1 MELGGLL
8 AADGQRT
15 AGIGGSLRLRAY
27 AFVRSV
33 DPAIYLLNTAIPF
46 VDDIFSQLRE
56 AADTRVLAE
65 IRDGE
70 ITGVT
75 GNELLELVR
84 KARTFIASKK
94 LRKGDRCG
102 LLAANSIRWVAVDL
116 ALMAEGL
123 IVVPLYSRQAPAEL
137 VAMMKDC
144 TPSLVCCG
152 DAALRD
158 GISENWKEA
167 PRQYL
172 FDEIFAG
179 VDGVQLERPQVAKD
193 DPVKIIYTSGTSG
206 EAKGV
211 VLTAA
216 NVGFMLDRTA
226 ERLSELMS
234 MSMSGVD
241 SGQDRIFHYLPFT
254 FAASWIALLT
264 FLKRRSLV
272 TINMDLAKIAND
284 MRVVAPDYFLNV
296 PQLLERMRRAV
307 DEQLW
312 QTGGVAQAIYSRA
325 KAAWVRQQEKQ
336 PKAGDALWLGLANRL
351 VFPAIRKKMIGKNLK
366 ALICGSAPLS
376 AETQLYFMM
385 LGIRVLQV
393 YGLTETTAICTMDDP
408 NQVEVGRVGPAI
420 AGMEMRLGENDEI
433 VVRGPNIFLKY
444 WNRPEQTAEAL
455 RDGWFHTGDQGEVN
469 AAGNWRIAGRIK
481 NLIVLGSGHKISPEP
496 IENAIAKLLP
506 DAQQVVIVGNGWG
519 YLSVLVTGSVAPEN
533 VQAALDAVN
542 TELPHYKQ
550 VRAFRVIPDPF
561 SIENGLLTVNGK
573 LKRDAIAGRMKEKI
587 EDMYRVR
594 QAV

>member
-1 MELGGLL
+1 V
-8 AADGQRT
+8 AADSR
-15 AGIGGSLRLRAY
+15 I
-27 AFVRSV
+27 
-33 DPAIYLLNTAIPF
+33 
-46 VDDIFSQLRE
+46 
-56 AADTRVLAE
+56 LAE
-65 IRDGE
+65 IRDGQL
-70 ITGVT
+70 TGAT

-84 KARTFIASKK
+84 KARTCIASKG
-94 LRKGDRCG
+94 LHKGDRCG
-102 LLAANSIRWVAVDL
+102 LLAANGIRWVAMDL

-152 DAALRD
+152 DAALRE
-158 GISENWKEA
+158 GIAQIWAEA
-167 PRQYL
+167 PPQFL

-179 VDGVQLERPQVAKD
+179 VDGVQLERPQVGNNS
-193 DPVKIIYTSGTSG
+193 PVTIIYTSGTSG

-216 NVGFMLDRTA
+216 NVGFMLNRTA
-226 ERLSELMS
+226 ERLEQLMAGS
-234 MSMSGVD
+234 P
-241 SGQDRIFHYLPFT
+241 GQDRIFHYLPFT

-264 FLKRRSLV
+264 FMKRRSLV

-312 QTGGVAQAIYSRA
+312 QTGGVAQAIYARA
-325 KAAWVRQQEKQ
+325 KAAWARKQ
-336 PKAGDALWLGLANRL
+336 DGRPRAGDAVWLGLANRL
-351 VFPAIRKKMIGKNLK
+351 VFPAIRKKMIGRNLK

-408 NQVEVGRVGPAI
+408 NRVEVGRVGPAI
-420 AGMEMRLGENDEI
+420 LGMEMRLGEHDEI
-433 VVRGPNIFLKY
+433 VVRGANIFAGY
-444 WNRPEQTAEAL
+444 WNRPEQTADAL

-469 AAGNWRIAGRIK
+469 AEGNWRIAGRIK
-481 NLIVLGSGHKISPEP
+481 NLIVLGSGHKVSPEP
-496 IENAIAKLLP
+496 LESAIAKNLP
-506 DAQQVVIVGNGWG
+506 EAQQVVVVGNGRG
-519 YLSVLVTGSVAPEN
+519 YLTAIVTGSVTAEH

-542 TELPHYKQ
+542 PDLPHYKQ
-550 VRAFRVIPDPF
+550 VRAFRLRGEAF
-561 SIENGLLTVNGK
+561 TIESGLLTVNGK
-573 LKRDAIAGRMKEKI
+573 LKRDAIAARMMNEI
-587 EDMYRVR
+587 EEMYRVK
-594 QAV
+594 QAI

>member
-1 MELGGLL
+1 
-8 AADGQRT
+8 
-15 AGIGGSLRLRAY
+15 
-27 AFVRSV
+27 V
-33 DPAIYLLNTAIPF
+33 IPF
-46 VDDIFSQLRE
+46 IGEIFSQLQA
-56 AADTRVLAE
+56 AADTRILAE

-70 ITGVT
+70 VTGVT
-75 GNELLELVR
+75 GGELLELVR
-84 KARTFIASKK
+84 KARTFIASKGLK
-94 LRKGDRCG
+94 KGERCG
-102 LLAANSIRWVAVDL
+102 LLAANSIRWVAMDL
-116 ALMAEGL
+116 AVMAEGL

-137 VAMMKDC
+137 VAMMKDS
-144 TPSLVCCG
+144 TPALVCCG

-158 GISENWKEA
+158 GIAQSWREA
-167 PRQYL
+167 PPQFL

-179 VDGVQLERPQVAKD
+179 VEGVQLERPQVAKD
-193 DPVKIIYTSGTSG
+193 SPVTIIYTSGTSG

-226 ERLSELMS
+226 ERLEQLMS
-234 MSMSGVD
+234 GATSG
-241 SGQDRIFHYLPFT
+241 SASRDRIFHYLPFT

-312 QTGGVAQAIYSRA
+312 QTGGVAQVIYARA
-325 KAAWVRQQEKQ
+325 KAAWARREEKQ
-336 PKAGDALWLGLANRL
+336 PKAGDAMWLGLANRL

-408 NQVEVGRVGPAI
+408 NRVEVGRVGPAI
-420 AGMEMRLGENDEI
+420 PGMEMRLGENDEM
-433 VVRGPNIFLKY
+433 VVRGPNVFSGY

-455 RDGWFHTGDQGEVN
+455 SEGWFHTGDQGEMN

-496 IENAIAKLLP
+496 IESAIAKNLP
-506 DAQQVVIVGNGWG
+506 GAQQVVVVGNGRG
-519 YLSVLVTGSVAPEN
+519 YLSAIVTGGVTAEH
-533 VQAALDAVN
+533 VQSALDAVN
-542 TELPHYKQ
+542 PELPHYKQ
-550 VRAFRVIPDPF
+550 VRAFFVQAEVF
-561 SIENGLLTVNGK
+561 SIENGALTVNGK
-573 LKRDAIAGRMKEKI
+573 LKRDVIAARMKNEI
-587 EDMYRVR
+587 EEMYRVK
-594 QAV
+594 QAG

>member
-1 MELGGLL
+1 MSTG
-8 AADGQRT
+8 
-15 AGIGGSLRLRAY
+15 
-27 AFVRSV
+27 
-33 DPAIYLLNTAIPF
+33 IPF
-46 VDDIFSQLRE
+46 IGEIFSQLQ
-56 AADTRVLAE
+56 AAAGTRILAE
-65 IRDGE
+65 IRDSE

-75 GNELLELVR
+75 GGELLELVR
-84 KARTFIASKK
+84 KARTFIASRG
-94 LRKGDRCG
+94 LNKGDRCG
-102 LLAANSIRWVAVDL
+102 LLAANSIRWVAMDL

-137 VAMMKDC
+137 VAMMKDS
-144 TPSLVCCG
+144 TPALLCCG

-158 GISENWKEA
+158 GIAQSWPGA
-167 PRQYL
+167 PPQCL
-172 FDEIFAG
+172 FDDVFAG
-179 VDGVQLERPQVAKD
+179 VDGVQLERPQVGKES
-193 DPVKIIYTSGTSG
+193 PVTIIYTSGTSG

-226 ERLSELMS
+226 ERLDQLMS
-234 MSMSGVD
+234 GSAA
-241 SGQDRIFHYLPFT
+241 QDRIFHYLPFT

-272 TINMDLAKIAND
+272 TINMDLAKIASD

-312 QTGGVAQAIYSRA
+312 QTGGVAQAIYARA
-325 KAAWVRQQEKQ
+325 KAASARREERQ

-351 VFPAIRKKMIGKNLK
+351 VFPAIRKKMIGRNLK

-376 AETQLYFMM
+376 AETQLYFIM

-408 NQVEVGRVGPAI
+408 DRVEVGRVGPAI
-420 AGMEMRLGENDEI
+420 PGMEMRLAENDEI
-433 VVRGPNIFLKY
+433 VMRGPNVFSGY
-444 WNRPEQTAEAL
+444 WNRPQQTAEAL
-455 RDGWFHTGDQGEVN
+455 RDGWFHTGDQGEMNV
-469 AAGNWRIAGRIK
+469 AGNWRIAGRIK

-496 IENAIAKLLP
+496 IESAIAKNLP
-506 DAQQVVIVGNGWG
+506 GAQQVVVVGNGRG
-519 YLSVLVTGSVAPEN
+519 YLSAIVTGDVTGEQ
-533 VQAALDAVN
+533 VQSALDAVN
-542 TELPHYKQ
+542 PELPHYKQ
-550 VRAFRVIPDPF
+550 VRAFVVRAEAF
-561 SIENGLLTVNGK
+561 SIESGLLTVNGK
-573 LKRDAIAGRMKEKI
+573 LKRDAIAARMKNEI
-587 EDMYRVR
+587 EEMYRVK

>member
-1 MELGGLL
+1 M
-8 AADGQRT
+8 
-15 AGIGGSLRLRAY
+15 
-27 AFVRSV
+27 
-33 DPAIYLLNTAIPF
+33 NTPIPF
-46 VDDIFSQLRE
+46 IGEVFSQLHA
-56 AADTRVLAE
+56 AADTRILAE

-75 GNELLELVR
+75 GNDLLELIR
-84 KARTFIASKK
+84 KARTFVASKGLK
-94 LRKGDRCG
+94 KGDRCG
-102 LLAANSIRWVAVDL
+102 LLAANGIRWVAMDM

-137 VAMMKDC
+137 IAMMKDS
-144 TPSLVCCG
+144 TPSMVCCG

-158 GISENWKEA
+158 GIAQGWPEA
-167 PRQYL
+167 PPQFL

-179 VDGVQLERPQVAKD
+179 VEGMQLDRPQVGKD
-193 DPVKIIYTSGTSG
+193 NPVTIIYTSGTSG

-234 MSMSGVD
+234 GSSSGA
-241 SGQDRIFHYLPFT
+241 GRQDCIFHYLPFT

-272 TINMDLAKIAND
+272 TINMDLAKIASD
-284 MRVVAPDYFLNV
+284 MRTVAPDYFLNV

-312 QTGGVAQAIYSRA
+312 QTGGVPQAIYSRA

-336 PKAGDALWLGLANRL
+336 SETGDTLWLGLANLL

-376 AETQLYFMM
+376 SETQLYFMM

-393 YGLTETTAICTMDDP
+393 YGLTETTAICTMDHP
-408 NQVEVGRVGPAI
+408 NRVEVGRVGPAI
-420 AGMEMRLGENDEI
+420 PGMEMKLGENDEI
-433 VVRGPNIFLKY
+433 LVRGPNIFREY
-444 WNRPEQTAEAL
+444 WKRPEQTAEAV

-506 DAQQVVIVGNGWG
+506 EAQQVVVVGNGRG
-519 YLSVLVTGSVAPEN
+519 YLSVLVTGSATAEK

-542 TELPHYKQ
+542 PELPHYKQ
-550 VRAFRVIPDPF
+550 VRAFRVIPEPF
-561 SIENGLLTVNGK
+561 SIENGSLTVNGK
-573 LKRDAIAGRMKEKI
+573 LKRDVIASRMKNDI
-587 EDMYRVR
+587 EEMYRVK

>member
-1 MELGGLL
+1 LS
-8 AADGQRT
+8 T
-15 AGIGGSLRLRAY
+15 
-27 AFVRSV
+27 V
-33 DPAIYLLNTAIPF
+33 IPF
-46 VDDIFSQLRE
+46 IGEIFSQLQT
-56 AADTRVLAE
+56 AADTRILAE
-65 IRDGE
+65 IREGQ

-75 GNELLELVR
+75 GAELLELVR
-84 KARTFIASKK
+84 KARTFIASRGLK
-94 LRKGDRCG
+94 KGDRCG
-102 LLAANSIRWVAVDL
+102 LLAANSIRWVAMDL

-152 DAALRD
+152 DAAVRD
-158 GISENWKEA
+158 GIVQSWPEA
-167 PRQYL
+167 PPQFL

-179 VDGVQLERPQVAKD
+179 ADGVELERPQVGKD
-193 DPVKIIYTSGTSG
+193 SPVTIIYTSGTSG

-234 MSMSGVD
+234 GSSSVLAR
-241 SGQDRIFHYLPFT
+241 QDRVFHYLPFT

-284 MRVVAPDYFLNV
+284 MRAVAPDYFLNV

-325 KAAWVRQQEKQ
+325 KGAWARRQDGQ
-336 PKAGDALWLGLANRL
+336 PRAGDAMWLGLANRL
-351 VFPAIRKKMIGKNLK
+351 VFPAIRKKMIGRNLK
-366 ALICGSAPLS
+366 ALICGSAPLN

-385 LGIRVLQV
+385 LGIHVLQV

-408 NQVEVGRVGPAI
+408 NRVEVGRVGPAI
-420 AGMEMRLGENDEI
+420 RSMEMKLGEHDEI
-433 VVRGPNIFLKY
+433 LVRGPNIFSGY
-444 WNRPEQTAEAL
+444 WNRPEQTVEAF

-496 IENAIAKLLP
+496 IESAIAKNLP
-506 DAQQVVIVGNGWG
+506 DAQQVVIVGDGRG
-519 YLSVLVTGSVAPEN
+519 YLSAIVTGSVTPEH
-533 VQAALDAVN
+533 VQAALDVVN
-542 TELPHYKQ
+542 PELPHYKQ
-550 VRAFRVIPDPF
+550 VRAFFVRGEAF
-561 SIENGLLTVNGK
+561 SIDSGMLTVNGK
-573 LKRDAIAGRMKEKI
+573 LKRDVIAARMKDEI
-587 EDMYRVR
+587 EEMYGVR

>member
-1 MELGGLL
+1 LS
-8 AADGQRT
+8 A
-15 AGIGGSLRLRAY
+15 
-27 AFVRSV
+27 
-33 DPAIYLLNTAIPF
+33 PIPF
-46 VDDIFSQLRE
+46 IGEIFSQLQA
-56 AADTRVLAE
+56 AADTRILAE

-70 ITGVT
+70 VTGVT
-75 GNELLELVR
+75 GGELLELVR
-84 KARTFIASKK
+84 KARTFIFSKG
-94 LRKGDRCG
+94 LRKGERCG
-102 LLAANSIRWVAVDL
+102 LLAANSIRWVAMDL

-123 IVVPLYSRQAPAEL
+123 IVVPLYSRQAPGEL

-152 DAALRD
+152 DATLQD
-158 GISENWKEA
+158 GIRQSWTEA
-167 PRQYL
+167 PPLFL

-179 VDGVQLERPQVAKD
+179 VEGVQLERPQVGMD
-193 DPVKIIYTSGTSG
+193 SPVTIIYTSGTSG

-226 ERLSELMS
+226 ERLSELMTGS
-234 MSMSGVD
+234 SSGLA
-241 SGQDRIFHYLPFT
+241 GQDRIFHYLPFT

-312 QTGGVAQAIYSRA
+312 QTGGVAQAIYGRA
-325 KAAWVRQQEKQ
+325 KGAWARRQDGRTKAA
-336 PKAGDALWLGLANRL
+336 DAMWLGLANWL
-351 VFPAIRKKMIGKNLK
+351 VFPAIRKKMIGRNLK
-366 ALICGSAPLS
+366 ALICGSAPLN

-385 LGIRVLQV
+385 LGVRVLQV

-408 NQVEVGRVGPAI
+408 KRVEVGRVGPAI
-420 AGMEMRLGENDEI
+420 PGMEMKLGEHDEI
-433 VVRGPNIFLKY
+433 LVRGPNVFSGY
-444 WNRPEQTAEAL
+444 WNRREQTAEAL
-455 RDGWFHTGDQGEVN
+455 REGWFHTGDQGEVN

-481 NLIVLGSGHKISPEP
+481 NLIVLGSGHKVSPEP
-496 IENAIAKLLP
+496 IETEIAKNLP
-506 DAQQVVIVGNGWG
+506 GAQQVVVVGNGRG
-519 YLSVLVTGSVAPEN
+519 YLTAIVTGSVTPEH
-533 VQAALDAVN
+533 VQAALDVVN
-542 TELPHYKQ
+542 PELPHYKQ
-550 VRAFRVIPDPF
+550 VRAFFVRGEAF
-561 SIENGLLTVNGK
+561 SIESGMLTVNGK
-573 LKRDAIAGRMKEKI
+573 LKRDVIAARMENEI
-587 EDMYRVR
+587 EEMYKVK

>member
-1 MELGGLL
+1 LNTNTPFIEE
-8 AADGQRT
+8 
-15 AGIGGSLRLRAY
+15 IFSSLRA
-27 AFVRSV
+27 
-33 DPAIYLLNTAIPF
+33 
-46 VDDIFSQLRE
+46 
-56 AADTRVLAE
+56 AADTRILTE
-65 IRDGE
+65 IREGE
-70 ITGVT
+70 VTGVI
-75 GNELLELVR
+75 GGELLEMIR
-84 KARTFIASKK
+84 KARTFLASKGLK
-94 LRKGDRCG
+94 KGERCG
-102 LLAANSIRWVAVDL
+102 LLAANSIRWVAMDL
-116 ALMAEGL
+116 AIMAEGL

-158 GISENWKEA
+158 AIAHSWPEA
-167 PRQYL
+167 PRQFV

-179 VDGVQLERPQVAKD
+179 VDGVALGGPKVGQEDAVT
-193 DPVKIIYTSGTSG
+193 IIYTSGTSG

-216 NVGFMLDRTA
+216 NVGFMLERTA
-226 ERLSELMS
+226 ERLGELMS
-234 MSMSGVD
+234 GSLSDSSSDLSSGLAR
-241 SGQDRIFHYLPFT
+241 QDRIFHYLPFT

-264 FLKRRSLV
+264 FLRRRSLV

-312 QTGGVAQAIYSRA
+312 QTGGVAQAIYGRA
-325 KAAWVRQQEKQ
+325 KGAWARRQDGQAR
-336 PKAGDALWLGLANRL
+336 AGDALWLGLANAL
-351 VFPAIRKKMIGKNLK
+351 VFPAIRKKMIGRNLK

-385 LGIRVLQV
+385 LRIRVLQV

-408 NQVEVGRVGPAI
+408 NRVEVGRVGPAI
-420 AGMEMRLGENDEI
+420 PGMEMKLGEHEEI
-433 VVRGPNIFLKY
+433 LVRGPNVFSGY

-496 IENAIAKLLP
+496 IESAIAKILP
-506 DAQQVVIVGNGWG
+506 EAQQVVVVGNGRG
-519 YLSVLVTGSVAPEN
+519 YLSAIVTGNVAAEH
-533 VQAALDAVN
+533 VQSALDVVN
-542 TELPHYKQ
+542 PELPHYKQ
-550 VRAFRVIPDPF
+550 VRAFFVRGEAF
-561 SIENGLLTVNGK
+561 SIESNMLTVNGK
-573 LKRDAIAGRMKEKI
+573 LKRDVIAARMKDEI
-587 EDMYRVR
+587 EEMYRVK